1 MNPWKNSVNDGIFP
15 VDLYLPG
22 KPWCK
27 KSPGSAGTS
36 RADSYAIQVILASY
50 PHRSRK
56 SYSGLWV
63 KDR

>member
-1 MNPWKNSVNDGIFP
+1 MGYSRWTYIFLENHG
-15 VDLYLPG
+15 VRSLR
-22 KPWCK
+22 
-27 KSPGSAGTS
+27 SAGTS

>member
-1 MNPWKNSVNDGIFP
+1 M
-15 VDLYLPG
+15 DLYLPG